1 MRRFRGVVLLLALAA
16 ADARQPVDR
25 HDDVVHGTAVS
36 TTARVVDRYSVAWAH
51 PPTAGTPHP
60 VPVGRPS
67 PPTGPYAGNGDV
79 SLLYSGNG
87 TAGSRRA
94 EATMDWQQWL
104 YLSKNDMWGS
114 DKQSY
119 YPHLSAGRIG
129 ILLTPSDSGAA
140 SVNASVEMYPG
151 NSTLMSTLIGS
162 AGTVTASTRVL
173 ENNAVVT
180 TLVCTSKSGA
190 ACPVELLLSDTDGN
204 HYGVSQDAGAAPDNK
219 LVSPADPQSSAR
231 FGKLMQR

>member
-1 MRRFRGVVLLLALAA
+1 MRRFRSVVLLLALAA
-16 ADARQPVDR
+16 ADAQQPVDR
-25 HDDVVHGTAVS
+25 RDGTAALS
-36 TTARVVDRYSVAWAH
+36 TARVVDRYSVAWAH
-51 PPTAGTPHP
+51 PPTPGTPHP

-94 EATMDWQQWL
+94 AATMDWQQWL

-129 ILLTPSDSGAA
+129 ILLTPPDSGAA
-140 SVNASVEMYPG
+140 SVNASVKMFPG
-151 NSTLMSTLIGS
+151 NSTLSHTLIDS
-162 AGTVTASTRVL
+162 AGTVTATTRVL

-219 LVSPADPQSSAR
+219 LVRPADPPLLR
-231 FGKLMQR
+231 FGKLRQR